1 MNNKDNN
8 TPAGKEQL
16 SAKLEFTARIT
27 LPDGTVI
34 EKVIEADGGIPS
46 AEEMDFHTL
55 DGFRRSF
62 DKYERAAIDAR
73 NRVCKELT
81 DDYVKELSKKRQ
93 GKRAEPYP

>member
-8 TPAGKEQL
+8 VPAGKEQL

-55 DGFRRSF
+55 DGFRRSPDF
-62 DKYERAAIDAR
+62 VNAPPKLRFVVR
-73 NRVCKELT
+73 
-81 DDYVKELSKKRQ
+81 
-93 GKRAEPYP
+93 